1 MIFAFGSARGC
12 PTHQLGDCLV
22 CGAEM
27 ISQGSS
33 WRFRNKDTYYTQERR
48 ADMTINFKIEYD
60 GLSDEAQNVA
70 PVCGSG
76 LDPVSVYD
84 LSDEALGPPPPLVP
98 VCMTCR

>member
-1 MIFAFGSARGC
+1 
-12 PTHQLGDCLV
+12 
-22 CGAEM
+22 
-27 ISQGSS
+27 
-33 WRFRNKDTYYTQERR
+33 
-48 ADMTINFKIEYD
+48 MTINFKIEFD

-70 PVCGSG
+70 HVCGNC